1 MEVTCKTLQN
11 QRRIKLWVEREAKV
25 GDLIEKLR
33 VELGEHNYYRLVS
46 VGQLM
51 QEDDLLTKYM
61 LSDLLPI
68 IVMITSQQELFQQE
82 MDIR

>member
-33 VELGEHNYYRLVS
+33 VELGVNNYYRLVCL
-46 VGQLM
+46 GQLM
-51 QEDDLLTKYM
+51 QEDDHLTKYL

-68 IVMITSQQELFQQE
+68 IVMITSQQELFQEQ